1 MILLCGEDNCGSLE
15 RLYLL
20 CPNQLTPLS
29 GAHHRVRV
37 ADRQGDVPVRRGRL
51 PRINGGF
58 SFSGGGDVKD
68 DIWTRRRRRRRREGG
83 VAAAAAAA
91 DGAGRG
97 RARIRR

>member
-1 MILLCGEDNCGSLE
+1 MFPIFRLCANVPHEV
-15 RLYLL
+15 R
-20 CPNQLTPLS
+20 PLTLKPT

-58 SFSGGGDVKD
+58 SFSGGGGDVKD
-68 DIWTRRRRRRRREGG
+68 DIWTRRRRRRREGG
-83 VAAAAAAA
+83 VATAAA
-91 DGAGRG
+91 DGAGGG

>member
-37 ADRQGDVPVRRGRL
+37 ADRQGDVPVRRRRL
-51 PRINGGF
+51 PRRNDGG
-58 SFSGGGDVKD
+58 SRSSAGGDVKD
-68 DIWTRRRRRRRREGG
+68 DIWTEGATAG
-83 VAAAAAAA
+83 AAEAEAAE
-91 DGAGRG
+91 DGARGG